1 MTQLA
6 SRLHFY
12 VPVLVVFALWEAGS
26 QAGLIEE
33 SVFPSLGQTLEAF
46 VRLLEKNDLL
56 KHCGI
61 SVYRQMSG
69 FLMAGAF
76 GIVAGILMATSP
88 WAKFAIEPIVKLIY
102 PLPKSALIPL
112 FILWLGIGNASKIG
126 AVFLGSLLPVILS
139 TYNSARGVDVA
150 LVWSAWSLGTHRA
163 LIPWKVVLPAAMPEI
178 FSGLRIA
185 LALSFTLM
193 VSAEFLISQE
203 GLGYLI
209 SQLGENGD
217 YPGMFAAVLAVTLIG
232 VAADRTFLMIGNWVL
247 RWTEQ

>member
-1 MTQLA
+1 MVRLA

-12 VPVLVVFALWEAGS
+12 VPVALAFALWEASS

-33 SVFPSLGQTLEAF
+33 SLFPSFSQTLSGV
-46 VRLLEKNDLL
+46 VRLLANNDLL
-56 KHCGI
+56 RHCGI
-61 SVYRQMSG
+61 SLYRQMTG
-69 FLMAGAF
+69 FLMAGAV
-76 GIVAGILMATSP
+76 GIVIGILMATSG
-88 WAKFAIEPIVKLIY
+88 WARFAIEPIVKLIY

-126 AVFLGSLLPVILS
+126 AVFLGALLPVVIS
-139 TYNSARGVDVA
+139 TYNSARGVNVA
-150 LVWSAWSLGTHRA
+150 LVWSAWSLGTHRL

-178 FSGLRIA
+178 VSGLRIS

-193 VSAEFLISQE
+193 VSAEFLISRE

-217 YPGMFAAVLAVTLIG
+217 YPGMFAAVLAVTVIG
-232 VAADRTFLMIGNWVL
+232 VAADRSFLAISYWVL